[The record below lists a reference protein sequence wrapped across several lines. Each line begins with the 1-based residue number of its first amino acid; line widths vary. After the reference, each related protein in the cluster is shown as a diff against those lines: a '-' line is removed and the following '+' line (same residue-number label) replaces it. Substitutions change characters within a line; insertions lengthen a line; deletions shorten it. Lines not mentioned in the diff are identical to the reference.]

1 MKFLQ
6 DHGENLSSSSSSF
19 PVFHHHQK
27 INEIGKGLIFN
38 TTLTNLNIV
47 RTAIS
52 EKAINAMA
60 RRKNISCDIE
70 W

>member
-1 MKFLQ
+1 MKFLP
-6 DHGENLSSSSSSF
+6 DHGEKILSSSSL
-19 PVFHHHQK
+19 PVLHHHQK
-27 INEIGKGLIFN
+27 INDIGKGLIFN
-38 TTLTNLNIV
+38 TTLTNLNVV

-52 EKAINAMA
+52 EKAIKAMA

>member
-6 DHGENLSSSSSSF
+6 DHGENLLSSPPL
-19 PVFHHHQK
+19 PVLHHHQK

-38 TTLTNLNIV
+38 TTLTNLNVV

-52 EKAINAMA
+52 EKAIKAMA